1 MTFTVLAADE
11 LEARG
16 GGWTAREIRQ
26 QPAMWAA
33 TEQLVQ
39 VLRPRAEA
47 FLAPLLA
54 RTDLRVVLS
63 GAGSSD
69 YIGRSLVPDLLAGL
83 GRRVEAIA
91 TTDLVVGGAQLLQR
105 DVPTL
110 LVSFA
115 RSGNSPESVAATEIA
130 EAHLAECR
138 HLIITCNGDGAL
150 YRRHHGRPG
159 SLVALL
165 PEATHDRGFAMTSSF
180 TSMALAARR
189 ILLPAQPIDIARI
202 GAAADLV
209 CADHGG
215 SLSATAAGGFK
226 RVVYL
231 GSRGLAGIADEAA
244 LKLLELTDGEIMAMA
259 QTPLGFR
266 HGPKTFVD
274 GQTLVVLFLS
284 NDPQARRY
292 ELDVAR
298 EIAGDGIAGRLLVL
312 AGQGDGLDG
321 LGADLLPGLEAASD
335 AELSFPYLT
344 WAQAFALGGSLALG
358 RTPDNP
364 SRTGAVNRVV
374 QGVTIYPEPGRA

>member
-1 MTFTVLAADE
+1 MTLPGLAAEE

-26 QPAMWAA
+26 QPEIWAA
-33 TEQLVQ
+33 TERTVEA
-39 VLRPRAEA
+39 LRPRAEA

-54 RTDLRVVLS
+54 RPDLRVILS

-69 YIGRSLVPDLLAGL
+69 YIGRALAPDLLAGL
-83 GRRVEAIA
+83 NRRVEVIA
-91 TTDLVVGGAQLLQR
+91 TTDLVAGGRQLLQR

-110 LVSFA
+110 QVSFA
-115 RSGNSPESVAATEIA
+115 RSGNSPESVAATAIVERYV
-130 EAHLAECR
+130 AECR
-138 HLIITCNGDGAL
+138 HLIVTCNADGAL
-150 YRRHHGRPG
+150 HRHYQGQTH

-180 TSMALAARR
+180 TSMLLAARR
-189 ILLPAQPIDIARI
+189 LLLADQPLDVARI
-202 GAAADLV
+202 GAAAGAAIEDR
-209 CADHGG
+209 GG
-215 SLSATAAGGFK
+215 SLAALAAGGFQ

-244 LKLLELTDGEIMAMA
+244 LKLLELTDGEIVALA

-274 GQTLVVLFLS
+274 GRTLVVLFLS
-284 NDPQARRY
+284 NDAQARRY
-292 ELDVAR
+292 ELDLAR
-298 EIAGDGIAGRLLVL
+298 EIAADGIAGKLLVL
-312 AGQGDGLDG
+312 AGRGEGLDG
-321 LGADLLPGLEAASD
+321 LGADLLPGLAAAPD
-335 AELSFPYLT
+335 AELCFPYLA
-344 WAQAFALGGSLALG
+344 WAQCFAFARSLALG

-374 QGVTIYPEPGRA
+374 QGVTIYAEPGER

>member
-1 MTFTVLAADE
+1 MTLSGLAPEE
-11 LEARG
+11 LETRG

-26 QPAMWAA
+26 QPALWAA
-33 TEQLVQ
+33 TEQTVQ
-39 VLRPRAEA
+39 ALRPSAEA

-54 RTDLRVVLS
+54 RTDLRVILA

-83 GRRVEAIA
+83 NRRVEAIA
-91 TTDLVVGGAQLLQR
+91 TTDLVAGGSQLLQR

-130 EAHLAECR
+130 DFYLADCR
-138 HLIITCNGDGAL
+138 HLIVTCNKNGAL
-150 YRRHHGRPG
+150 YHRHNGKQR

-165 PEATHDRGFAMTSSF
+165 PEPTHDRGFAMTSSF
-180 TSMALAARR
+180 TSMLLSARR
-189 ILLPAQPIDIARI
+189 ILLPDQPFDIAHI
-202 GAAADLV
+202 GTATESVIEDR
-209 CADHGG
+209 GG
-215 SLSATAAGGFK
+215 SLAAAAAGGFG

-231 GSRGLAGIADEAA
+231 GSRGLAGIANEAA
-244 LKLLELTDGEIMAMA
+244 LKLNELSDGEIVAIA
-259 QTPLGFR
+259 ETPLGFR

-274 GQTLVVLFLS
+274 GNTLVVLFLS

-292 ELDVAR
+292 ELDLAR
-298 EIAGDGIAGRLLVL
+298 EIASEKIAGKLLVL
-312 AGQGDGLDG
+312 AGQGAGTEE
-321 LGADLLPGLEAASD
+321 LGIDLIPGLTAAPD
-335 AELSFPYLT
+335 AELCFPYLA
-344 WAQAFALGGSLALG
+344 WAQTFALGRSLALG

-374 QGVTIYPEPGRA
+374 QGVTIYPEPGRR

>member
-1 MTFTVLAADE
+1 MTFTGLAADE

-33 TEQLVQ
+33 TEQLAQ
-39 VLRPRAEA
+39 ALRPRAEA
-47 FLAPLLA
+47 FLAPLMA
-54 RTDLRVVLS
+54 RPDLRVVLT

-83 GRRVEAIA
+83 NRRVEAIA

-130 EAHLAECR
+130 ETYVAQCR

-150 YRRHHGRPG
+150 YRRHNGRPG
-159 SLVALL
+159 SLVVLL

-189 ILLPAQPIDIARI
+189 LLLPDQPVDVARI
-202 GAAADLV
+202 GAAANLV
-209 CADHGG
+209 SAEHGG
-215 SLSATAAGGFK
+215 SLAAAAGGGFK

-244 LKLLELTDGEIMAMA
+244 LKLLELTDGEIVAMA

-274 GQTLVVLFLS
+274 GETLVVLFLS

-312 AGQGDGLDG
+312 AGQGHGLDG
-321 LGADLLPGLEAASD
+321 LGADLVPGLEAASD
-335 AELSFPYLT
+335 AELSFPYLA
-344 WAQAFALGGSLALG
+344 WAQAFALGRSLALG

-374 QGVTIYPEPGRA
+374 QGVTIYPEPEGA